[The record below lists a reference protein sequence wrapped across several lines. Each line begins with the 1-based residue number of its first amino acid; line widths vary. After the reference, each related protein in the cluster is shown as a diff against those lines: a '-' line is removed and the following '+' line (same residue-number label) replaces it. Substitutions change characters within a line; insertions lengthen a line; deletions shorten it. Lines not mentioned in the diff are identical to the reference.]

1 MDKIKLIFKETIGL
15 LICGLIYFLE
25 IDGLIRLG
33 EIYNRFFPCKEKFPP
48 VTSFACY
55 SWVDFVVIL
64 YILPALA
71 IVLVGIILFKL
82 KIKKQ

>member
-1 MDKIKLIFKETIGL
+1 MDKRKLVFKETLGL

-33 EIYNRFFPCKEKFPP
+33 EIYNRFFPCKTDYLSG
-48 VTSFACY
+48 TSFACY
-55 SWVDFVVIL
+55 DWVDFVVIL